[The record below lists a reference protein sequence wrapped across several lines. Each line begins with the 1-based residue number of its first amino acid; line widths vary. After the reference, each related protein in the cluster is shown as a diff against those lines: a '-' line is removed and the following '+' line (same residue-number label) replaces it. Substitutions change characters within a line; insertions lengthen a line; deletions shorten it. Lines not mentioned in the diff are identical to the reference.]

1 MKNFEWAIAQKV
13 RTFMRKEKGNNTLA
27 SRLIAGAVA
36 LVVTILLG
44 LAINYLALPAISF
57 ASSGFWWFCI
67 VMGVIATVAFL
78 IANVIVNEREGTYGE
93 GHIPTIVIISATGVL
108 LLVFIVTAIIGG
120 TMVQPKEHSNLI
132 TIENGNFDEDISKIN
147 LEELVVV
154 DVRTA
159 CQTGQR
165 VAAKIPN
172 SYWYEIDS
180 EYNLVVING
189 TKYRISPINYGG
201 LFKYFKADDTGIPG
215 YILVDAKDP
224 KKEAQFVELEENM
237 KYSPSACFGYD
248 LDRHLRGQYP
258 SYIFGKHFFEVDDE
272 GTPFWI
278 TAVKTPQIGMRG
290 GLMTTSVLVTNAV
303 TGHTDEYAMDKIP
316 SWIDHVN
323 SVSYLMNLVDWHY
336 SLWDGWWN
344 AVTSKTGVY
353 KTSYYYKD
361 QEQSASSDDS
371 KSDKEANKHTPF
383 EGYNSI
389 VTEDNKVMF
398 YTGLTP
404 ANNAETNIGFLL
416 IDPVNHK
423 FTYYE
428 ATGAEEASAQMAAE
442 GLVSDLRYSASFPTV
457 VNVDGIETYFMVLKD
472 AGGLIKR
479 YAFCNVAN
487 YARCVQAENLE
498 DALKLY
504 KETMCV
510 ETENE
515 EVEESKET
523 KYQYGVI
530 AEVEEAQIEGYTYYY
545 FTFEGKEN
553 EIFISSIENSSMQPM
568 KLKAGAKVNVEF
580 YESESEE
587 GINIVID
594 ISFKEHLS

>member
-1 MKNFEWAIAQKV
+1 MSEKKV
-13 RTFMRKEKGNNTLA
+13 NSTLV

-36 LVVTILLG
+36 LIATILLG
-44 LAINYLALPAISF
+44 MGINYFALPAISF
-57 ASSGFWWFCI
+57 ASGGFWWFCI
-67 VMGVIATVAFL
+67 IMGVIATGAYF
-78 IANVIVNEREGTYGE
+78 IANGVVNERKGTYGT
-93 GHIPTIVIISATGVL
+93 GYIPGIAIISATGVM
-108 LLVFIVTAIIGG
+108 LLVFIITAIAGG
-120 TMVQPKEHSNLI
+120 TMAQPREHSNLI
-132 TIENGNFDEDISKIN
+132 TVENGDFNEDIAKIN
-147 LEELVVV
+147 IEDLIVV

-159 CQTGQR
+159 RQTGQR

-172 SYWYEIDS
+172 ASWYEIDS
-180 EYNLVVING
+180 EYNLVVINDVE
-189 TKYRISPINYGG
+189 YRISPINYGG
-201 LFKYFKADDTGIPG
+201 LFKFFKADDTGIPG

-224 KKEAQFVELEENM
+224 KQDAQFVEMDEYM
-237 KYSPSACFGYD
+237 KYSPSACFEYD
-248 LDRHLRGQYP
+248 LSRHLRGQYP
-258 SYIFGKHFFEVDDE
+258 NYIFGKHFFEVDDE

-290 GLMTTSVLVTNAV
+290 GQMTTSVLVTNAV
-303 TGHTDEYAMDKIP
+303 TGHTDEYGMEEIP
-316 SWIDHVN
+316 AWIDHVS
-323 SVSYLMNLVDWHY
+323 SVSDLMKLLDWHY

-344 AVTSKTGVY
+344 AITSKTKVY
-353 KTSYYYKD
+353 KTSYYFKD
-361 QEQSASSDDS
+361 QEQSASDDES
-371 KSDKEANKHTPF
+371 KSDKEANEHTPF

-389 VTEDNKVMF
+389 VTEDNKVLF

-428 ATGAEEASAQMAAE
+428 ATGAEESSAQMAAE
-442 GLVSDLRYSASFPTV
+442 GLVSDLRYSASFPTI

-487 YARCVQAENLE
+487 YAKCVQAETMRE
-498 DALKLY
+498 ALKLY
-504 KETMCV
+504 RETVGLEVGNVEQEETKETA
-510 ETENE
+510 
-515 EVEESKET
+515 
-523 KYQYGVI
+523 YHFGVI
-530 AEVEEAQIEGYTYYY
+530 AEVEEAQIGGYTYYY

-568 KLKAGAKVNVEF
+568 KLKAGTKVNVEF
-580 YESESEE
+580 YESEKED

-594 ISFKEHLS
+594 ISFKDYIS